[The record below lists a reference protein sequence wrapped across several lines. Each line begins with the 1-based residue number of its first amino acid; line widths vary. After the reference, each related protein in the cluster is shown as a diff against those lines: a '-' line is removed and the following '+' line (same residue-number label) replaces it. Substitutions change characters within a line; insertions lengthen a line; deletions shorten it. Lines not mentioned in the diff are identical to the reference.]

1 MQQPRKLHGQVRPD
15 KQLTFTHTHTQRHTY
30 THMHTHTRTHTHSH
44 TMHCIYILYVLP
56 STVWRDAFR
65 CAAPLLNAGRSPLAL
80 SMLAYGRRRTCPR
93 HCQHLRQGAAIL
105 RDTLLYTS
113 LVSNCTH
120 PRLAH
125 GSGQLQRG
133 RLQKRII
140 RNECSVILGVLWL

>member
-30 THMHTHTRTHTHSH
+30 THTHTQ
-44 TMHCIYILYVLP
+44 MHCIYILYVLP
-56 STVWRDAFR
+56 STVWRDAFH

-93 HCQHLRQGAAIL
+93 HCQHLRQSAAIL
-105 RDTLLYTS
+105 RGTLLYTS

-120 PRLAH
+120 PRLTR